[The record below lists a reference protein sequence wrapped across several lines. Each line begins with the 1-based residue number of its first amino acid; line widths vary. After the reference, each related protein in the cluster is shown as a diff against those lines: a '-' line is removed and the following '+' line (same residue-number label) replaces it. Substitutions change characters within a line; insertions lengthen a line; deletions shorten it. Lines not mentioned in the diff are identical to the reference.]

1 MHYLLVGKIPQHIF
15 TPRRMALQSC
25 SDAKFV
31 TNILRAHHRF
41 LASCIIVLPGTINE
55 RQTRIISKI
64 KETITPQYSP
74 LSHALGTWR
83 KFNGNGTLQQGR
95 EGACVENVLQKYDCR
110 SVRCRGPMQLAH
122 WLTET
127 ALPRATRVSEQWQTV
142 PMCGPEMCFCLLN
155 WGVFACLLAATKMR
169 I

>member
-41 LASCIIVLPGTINE
+41 LASCIIVLPGTMNE

-95 EGACVENVLQKYDCR
+95 EGACVENVLQNYDCR
-110 SVRCRGPMQLAH
+110 SVRYRGRCNWRTGPLKPHYRELLVFRNSGRLFRCVA
-122 WLTET
+122 
-127 ALPRATRVSEQWQTV
+127 PRCAS
-142 PMCGPEMCFCLLN
+142 
-155 WGVFACLLAATKMR
+155 AC
-169 I
+169 